1 MRKSL
6 LSLAFIAMMSHSA
19 DAMYLIG
26 DPLGQWDPGMGI
38 KMKETENGWEWT
50 GYVDFFQFFGFAIEL
65 QPGMDWMTF
74 NSNYRL
80 SPVQD
85 NLLAEDGNYPLHFG
99 SPEGSFRGD
108 SKEYKLI
115 VKKDAYGSYSVNI
128 EVLDDP
134 KIEGWGILG
143 DFDNWNNDT
152 PMTEIAY
159 NVWTV
164 TLPELD
170 GNFKFRANNTW
181 IDQYGAAEEMTLVTN
196 NSCLPIVANGEV
208 FRVENAHN
216 VTFILDIS
224 NKTLVTKFNS
234 TKATPLALRGTFN
247 NWEWLPTYCLCET
260 AEPGV
265 FSISIPHIEAGA
277 AFRITDKTGNW
288 KYTSSVTDM
297 VVDEE
302 YSLQDYGNNMAFGKS
317 YDNVTLILDT
327 NTSTLKAT
335 GSVADGVEVISSS
348 NEAIK
353 YFNLQGSQVSEDT
366 RGLLIRVSGGKA
378 KKVIR

>member
-6 LSLAFIAMMSHSA
+6 LSLAFISMMSHSA

-26 DPLGQWDPGMGI
+26 DPLGQWDTGMGI

-50 GYVDFFQFFGFAIEL
+50 GYVDFFRFFGFATEL

-85 NLLAEDGNYPLHFG
+85 NILAEDGCYPLHFG

-115 VKKDAYGSYSVNI
+115 VQKDDYGSYTVKI
-128 EVLDDP
+128 DVLEDE
-134 KIEGWGILG
+134 KVEGWGILG
-143 DFDNWNNDT
+143 DYDNWNNDT

-164 TLPELD
+164 TSPEIEGD
-170 GNFKFRANNTW
+170 FKFRADNSFIN
-181 IDQYGAAEEMTLVTN
+181 QYGAAEERALVTN
-196 NSCLPIVANGEV
+196 NSSLPIVANGEV
-208 FRVENAHN
+208 FTIEKANN

-224 NKTLVTKFNS
+224 KKTLFTKINS
-234 TKATPLALRGTFN
+234 TPATPLALRGTFN
-247 NWEWLPTYCLCET
+247 NWEWQPSFCLYET
-260 AEPGV
+260 KEYGV
-265 FSISIPHIEAGA
+265 YSITIPHIEAGE
-277 AFRITDKTGNW
+277 AFRITDKTGNL

-297 VVDEE
+297 EVDKE
-302 YSLQDYGNNMAFGKS
+302 YNLERYGTNMAFGKN
-317 YDNVTLILDT
+317 YDNLTLILDT
-327 NTSTLKAT
+327 NMSTLKAF
-335 GSVADGVEVISSS
+335 GSLADGVEAISSA
-348 NEAIK
+348 NDGAR
-353 YFNLQGSQVSEDT
+353 YYNLQGTQVSENT
-366 RGLLIRVSGGKA
+366 HGILIRVSGGKA
-378 KKVIR
+378 EKVIR